1 MDTDKVG
8 LPVQPKMI
16 LKMGMDLMGINK
28 RTVYEQKG
36 ESNG

>member
-8 LPVQPKMI
+8 LPVLLKMI

-28 RTVYEQKG
+28 RTVCEQKG
-36 ESNG
+36 DSNG